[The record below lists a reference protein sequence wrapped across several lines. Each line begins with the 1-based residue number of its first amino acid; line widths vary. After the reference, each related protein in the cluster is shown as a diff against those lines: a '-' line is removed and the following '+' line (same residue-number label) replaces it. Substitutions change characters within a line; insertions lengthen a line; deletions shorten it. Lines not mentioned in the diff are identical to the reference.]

1 MTTQFNFN
9 VCNAYYSK
17 RTLPLY
23 EYYYSII
30 HDRNDKMCLF
40 GSNQHIDSHIPI
52 IGICDTDDYLSAID
66 KTLNGILY
74 HYENKTDF
82 DFYFI
87 GDDDTFINFNN
98 YDKFLQLIKDSKTPC
113 VYGSTGPTVYNTLHV
128 TGGPGILL
136 NRYSFDLVAPI
147 IKERYIKDSSF
158 SDVSLALNI
167 DEYNKFAKTKIEFIE
182 VPEFLNP
189 HKELTDINKIITYH
203 IRDKFSFKQLDSQ
216 ICYSNL

>member
-98 YDKFLQLIKDSKTPC
+98 YDKFLDLIKDEKRPRL
-113 VYGSTGPTVYNTLHV
+113 YGSTGPTDHNLIHI
-128 TGGPGILL
+128 TGGPGIII
-136 NRYSFDLVAPI
+136 NRVAFDIIAPF
-147 IKERYIKDSSF
+147 IKQNKIKDRSF

-167 DEYNKFAKTKIEFIE
+167 HECNKHINKKIEFIE

-189 HKELTDINKIITYH
+189 HKPLTDINKIISYH
-203 IRDKFSFKQLDSQ
+203 IRDRYTFDDLYKNKL
-216 ICYSNL
+216 